1 MKKKILHFFSIFSL
15 IFVLYVSYE
24 VTTISSKIVNRPLVV
39 ISISNV
45 RNPQIKKL
53 LRSFDNLYVS
63 ILLKFHNKSKLYFE
77 NKDKRD
83 ELPEK
88 KLIKKTNEYSKNL
101 YPKYNNGENWHR
113 NYGNSASNR
122 FSSLK
127 QIQKDNVNKLGLA
140 WKYKIKGDVF
150 NDIQSNV
157 IVAEKKRDCLLCGSI
172 FIIFF
177 ISLIKP
183 MSNILSA
190 SSNIKY
196 FTSFSVTYP

>member
-88 KLIKKTNEYSKNL
+88 KLIKKLMN
-101 YPKYNNGENWHR
+101 
-113 NYGNSASNR
+113 
-122 FSSLK
+122 
-127 QIQKDNVNKLGLA
+127 IQKI
-140 WKYKIKGDVF
+140 Y
-150 NDIQSNV
+150 IQNTITGKTGTEIME
-157 IVAEKKRDCLLCGSI
+157 IVLQIDFQA
-172 FIIFF
+172 
-177 ISLIKP
+177 
-183 MSNILSA
+183 
-190 SSNIKY
+190 
-196 FTSFSVTYP
+196 